1 MQLSFCLL
9 AGEDFNDTE
18 PFEVTI
24 PAWTDLLTV
33 SIPTL
38 DDDINELD
46 EDYIVYLEVIGSVDF
61 SSRHSTTC
69 RIREND
75 RE

>member
-1 MQLSFCLL
+1 MQLSYCLL

-24 PAWTDLLTV
+24 PARTEPLTV

-46 EDYIVYLEVIGSVDF
+46 EEYIVYLEVIGSVDF
-61 SSRHSTTC
+61 SRHNTTC